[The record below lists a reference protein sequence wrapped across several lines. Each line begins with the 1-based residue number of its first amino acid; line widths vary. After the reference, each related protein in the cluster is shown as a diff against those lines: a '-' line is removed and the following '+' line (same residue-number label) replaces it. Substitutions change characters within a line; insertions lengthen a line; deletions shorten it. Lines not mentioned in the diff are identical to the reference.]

1 VVTEQGEDL
10 AVRGPQHPRKDATS
24 LGSVDDENAGVGSP
38 NDVGRDETAADMG
51 FCNMSFAPT
60 AGKRRQ
66 DRA

>member
-1 VVTEQGEDL
+1 MDGDDAE
-10 AVRGPQHPRKDATS
+10 AGP
-24 LGSVDDENAGVGSP
+24 P
-38 NDVGRDETAADMG
+38 NDVGRDETATDMG